1 MIRKNSSSD
10 KGQELN
16 ELIASYE
23 TAKANNRQVYM
34 DGDQLADIA
43 DKYATER
50 RFEDA
55 QEVIT
60 YGLELHP

>member
-23 TAKANNRQVYM
+23 TAKANNRQVYI

-55 QEVIT
+55 QDVIT